1 MSYVCQ
7 EFSNSTV
14 SRFLIGFKYEK
25 AFRDLG
31 SGFVVKICVMKKDD
45 EKGDFS
51 ALSLNT

>member
-1 MSYVCQ
+1 MKHEESD
-7 EFSNSTV
+7 S
-14 SRFLIGFKYEK
+14 
-25 AFRDLG
+25 DLG